1 MYGLI
6 GKKLGHSYSKIIHE
20 KLGYSYDLIEL
31 KDEESVRSFLGERKY
46 EGLNVTIPYK
56 KVALDCCDEVS
67 DLAKRIGAVNTLY
80 FSRGPEG
87 PDKNIL
93 KGDNTDYV
101 GLAYAIKKAGITENW
116 NSVLILGGTGGAGA
130 MAKVLA
136 EDFGAKDIYIASRNS
151 SSVRSNPVCYNNCK
165 LHKVTYEHL
174 PKDVQIIIN
183 ATPVGTYPNTYDSPV
198 DLSMFT
204 KLEGIIDLVY
214 NPLRTELIMQAEEM
228 GIPCTGGLPMLVY
241 QAVAASQLFHGGNQ
255 SSILFPDDLTE
266 KILGELD
273 SEIENIVLIGM
284 PGCGK
289 SSIGKRLAKATGRKL
304 IDTDIYIKEQ
314 TGKTSSELLIEKGEA
329 AFRKIET
336 ECVKE
341 LAKEHSLIIATGGG
355 VPMNPRNIHA
365 LKMNGK
371 ILFLDR
377 APEKLSTFNRPLSQN
392 GGVYKLYDERYD
404 IYNSV
409 CDIRI
414 ENNGEDF
421 SPAADEIIK
430 HLDPQGLRR

>member
-31 KDEESVRSFLGERKY
+31 ENEESVRSFLAERKY

-56 KVALDCCDEVS
+56 KVALTCCDEVS

-101 GLAYAIKKAGITENW
+101 GLAYAIKNAGITENW

-130 MAKVLA
+130 MARGLA

-151 SSVRSNPVCYNNCK
+151 SSAQRNYVCNNNCK
-165 LHKVTYEHL
+165 LHNVTYEHL

-183 ATPVGTYPNTYDSPV
+183 ATPVGTYPNIYDSPV
-198 DLSMFT
+198 DLSMFI

-214 NPLRTELIMQAEEM
+214 NPLRTALVMQAM
-228 GIPCTGGLPMLVY
+228 GLGIPCTGGLPMLVA
-241 QAVAASQLFHGGNQ
+241 QALAASELFCGRN
-255 SSILFPDDLTE
+255 SSPAESTGELTA
-266 KILGELD
+266 KILKELE

-289 SSIGKRLAKATGRKL
+289 SSIGKKLAKATGRQL
-304 IDTDIYIKEQ
+304 VDTDAYIKEK
-314 TGKTSSELLIEKGEA
+314 TGKTSAQLLKEKGERE
-329 AFRKIET
+329 FRKIET

-341 LAKEHSLIIATGGG
+341 LAKNHSLIIATGGG
-355 VPMNPRNIHA
+355 VPLNPENIRA
-365 LKMNGK
+365 LRMNGK
-371 ILFLDR
+371 IFFLDR
-377 APEKLSTFNRPLSQN
+377 DPDKLSTFNRPLSQN
-392 GGVYKLYDERYD
+392 GGVFRLYDERYP
-404 IYNSV
+404 IYDSV
-409 CDIRI
+409 CDVKI

-421 SPAADEIIK
+421 TPAAHKI
-430 HLDPQGLRR
+430 LLLYT